1 MSPISDG
8 SRFVVGIDLGTTNST
23 LAWVDLQAGEPQ
35 VEVFAVPQ
43 LVAPGTVESRTL
55 LPSFLLLPRAGEFDP
70 AQTRL
75 PWGGSAERVVGAAAA
90 RRSGESPHQVVSSAK
105 SWLCHGAA
113 ARRDAILPF
122 GAGEDDRRISPL
134 EATTAYLAHLRAAW
148 DLAMA
153 TDDPS
158 ARLEAQEVI
167 LTVPASFDAEARELT
182 IEAARAAGLPE
193 PHLLEEP
200 QAAVYNWVEEVG
212 DGWREA
218 VSLGDSLLVCD
229 VGGGTTDFSLV
240 LVGEEE
246 GALVLERVAVG
257 DHLLLGG
264 DNMDLA
270 LAFNVRAKLLGEGKR
285 LDARQFQSLVAAC
298 REAKEKLLAADAPE
312 SMPIVILGQSRKLIG
327 GTLRVELSRAEVV
340 QLLVEGFFPQIDA
353 DAPVEEASASGLS
366 ELGLPFVADSAIS
379 RHLASFL
386 RTHPTP
392 QGGLPTC
399 MLYNGGVM
407 AASALAE
414 RASQILAQWS
424 EASGAPAPRVIG
436 GDDLR
441 HAVARGAV
449 AYGRARRGEGIRI
462 RGGTAR
468 SYYVGVVSAMPS
480 VPGHPPPTKALC
492 VMPFGIEEGA
502 RLAVPGPG
510 FGLLVG
516 REAGFRLFA
525 SSTRPDDQV
534 GTVLDEFD
542 AEELDELTPLHVLLP
557 GESGER
563 VRVTLEAEITEIGTL
578 EIVFVAAG
586 GERHRLSFGV
596 RGEAG
601 IV

>member
-1 MSPISDG
+1 MSSASGG

-23 LAWVDLQAGEPQ
+23 LAWVDMQAEEPQ
-35 VEVFAVPQ
+35 VEVFGVAQ
-43 LVAPGTVESRTL
+43 LVAPGTVESPTI
-55 LPSFLLLPRAGEFDP
+55 LPSFLLLPRAGEFDA

-75 PWGGSAERVVGAAAA
+75 PWGGSAERIVGAAAA
-90 RRSGESPHQVVSSAK
+90 RRAAESPHQVVSSAK
-105 SWLCHGAA
+105 SWLCHGTA
-113 ARRDAILPF
+113 ARRDAILPL
-122 GAGEDDRRISPL
+122 GAGEDDARISPL

-153 TDDPS
+153 ADDPS
-158 ARLEAQEVI
+158 ARLEAQDVI

-200 QAAVYNWVEEVG
+200 QAAVYNWVETLG
-212 DGWREA
+212 DGWRDA

-240 LVGEEE
+240 VVGEEQ

-270 LAFNVRAKLLGEGKR
+270 LAYTVRGRLVAAGKR
-285 LDARQFQSLVAAC
+285 LNARQVQSLVAAC
-298 REAKEKLLAADAPE
+298 REAKERLLGADAPQ
-312 SMPIVILGQSRKLIG
+312 SLPIVILGQSRKLIG
-327 GTLRVELSRAEVV
+327 GTLRAELSRAEVV
-340 QLLVEGFFPQIDA
+340 QLLVEGFFPRVDA
-353 DAPVEEASASGLS
+353 DAVVQEADASGLS

-386 RTHPTP
+386 RAHPTP

-399 MLYNGGVM
+399 VLYNGGVM
-407 AASALAE
+407 AATALAE
-414 RASQILAQWS
+414 RSSEILAAWS
-424 EASGAPAPRVIG
+424 EAAGTAAPRVIG

-492 VMPFGIEEGA
+492 VMPFGIEEGS
-502 RLAVPGPG
+502 RLTVPGPG

-525 SSTRPDDQV
+525 SSTRLDDQV
-534 GTVLDEFD
+534 GAVLDEFD
-542 AEELDELTPLHVLLP
+542 AEELDELTPLHALLP

-563 VRVTLEAEITEIGTL
+563 VRVSLEAEITEIGTL
-578 EIVFVAAG
+578 EVSFVAAG

-596 RGEAG
+596 RGEARG
-601 IV
+601 A